1 MGLKNIDLKNI
12 ELKNTQ
18 PLGKTGF
25 QIPTVGVGT
34 CPLGELFEEIAE
46 QDAQT
51 TLETA
56 WDNGI
61 RLYDTAPWYGRGQG
75 EHRTGR
81 FLYRKNRDDYVL
93 STKVGRRLLAPRSR
107 KTFQTAPWQGGLAF
121 ESVHDYS
128 YDGILRSYEDSL
140 QRLGINKVDILYI
153 HDLDTGYFPDEQDL
167 LGKLKELESGGF
179 RALEELKA
187 AGEIAAFGAG
197 INEPGMINRFL
208 DRYPL
213 DVFLVA
219 SRYTLLEQDIYA
231 DELLRAQQQG
241 VGIVI
246 GGVFNSGVL
255 ATGIQDAAR
264 YDYGKLPASIA
275 ARVRKLQAVAADFSV
290 PLAAAA
296 LQFPRGFSAVASVL
310 YGPSRPA
317 EVTQNSVNFQY
328 PIPAEFWLALRA
340 QGLIAEHIPLPD

>member
-1 MGLKNIDLKNI
+1 MGL
-12 ELKNTQ
+12 ENTRS
-18 PLGKTGF
+18 LGRTGF

-46 QDAQT
+46 QDAQA
-51 TLETA
+51 TLAAA
-56 WDNGI
+56 WESGI

-81 FLYRKNRDDYVL
+81 FLYRKHRDDYVL
-93 STKVGRRLLAPRSR
+93 STKVGRRLIAPSAR

-121 ESVHDYS
+121 DHVHDYT

-153 HDLDTGYFPDEQDL
+153 HDLDAGYFPQEQDL
-167 LGKLKELESGGF
+167 RAKLKELESGGF

-208 DRYPL
+208 DSYPL

-219 SRYTLLEQDIYA
+219 SRYTLLEQQIYA

-241 VGIVI
+241 AGIVI

-255 ATGIQDAAR
+255 ATGIHDDAR
-264 YDYGKLPASIA
+264 YDYGKLPLSVAD
-275 ARVRKLQAVAADFSV
+275 RVRKLQAVATDFAV

-296 LQFPRGFSAVASVL
+296 LQFPLAFSAVASVL
-310 YGPSRPA
+310 YGPSRPTD
-317 EVTQNSVNFQY
+317 VTQNSLNFQHA
-328 PIPAEFWLALRA
+328 IPVEFWLSVRE
-340 QGLIAEHIPLPD
+340 QGLIAEHIPLPGLPV